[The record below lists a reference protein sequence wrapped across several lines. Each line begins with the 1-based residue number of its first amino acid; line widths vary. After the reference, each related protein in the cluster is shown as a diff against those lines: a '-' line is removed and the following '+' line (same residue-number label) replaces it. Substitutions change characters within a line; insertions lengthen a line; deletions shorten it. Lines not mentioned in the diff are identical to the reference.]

1 MYVLINQSTT
11 PTTIKTMTTSI
22 KGMLYLLLFQPLHK
36 AADPSSLLCIVRL
49 PAFLRAAFL
58 LAIPITPKFVCANG
72 RGAAAA

>member
-22 KGMLYLLLFQPLHK
+22 KGMLYLLSFNH
-36 AADPSSLLCIVRL
+36 STRL

-58 LAIPITPKFVCANG
+58 LVIPITLKFVCANG
-72 RGAAAA
+72 RGAAPA